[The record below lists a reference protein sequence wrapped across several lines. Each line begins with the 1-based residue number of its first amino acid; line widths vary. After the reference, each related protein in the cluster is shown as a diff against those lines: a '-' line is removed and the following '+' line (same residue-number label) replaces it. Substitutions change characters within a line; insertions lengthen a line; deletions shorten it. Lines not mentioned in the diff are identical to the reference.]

1 MKSDI
6 KEIIGDRLR
15 ERRLLKN
22 WTAREAAEAATRVAP
37 EKISTGRWQNWEC
50 AQRSPG
56 VEMYPYLAKVLE
68 TTPQYLSG
76 WSNEPGIGVE
86 TNKYIT
92 ANVNQEQGGKDDDLA
107 FNVEALKRRGLS
119 EHNLKLIV
127 APDDAM
133 NSVFHRGDS
142 LLIDKSANEITE
154 TDIYALQTQTG
165 DLYVRYVRR
174 DIGSGYSVY
183 ADDERHAP
191 IQKFSETEFADNLNV
206 IGRYVFKGCWRQN
219 Q

>member
-1 MKSDI
+1 MKDDI

-15 ERRLLKN
+15 ERRLLKK

-37 EKISTGRWQNWEC
+37 EEISTGRWQNWEC
-50 AQRSPG
+50 AQRSPD
-56 VEMYPYLAKVLE
+56 VSLYPYLAKALD

-92 ANVNQEQGGKDDDLA
+92 ANVNQDQGGKDDELA
-107 FNVEALKRRGLS
+107 FNVEAIKRHGLNPHS
-119 EHNLKLIV
+119 LKLIT

-133 NSVFHRGDS
+133 NKSFQRGDL
-142 LLIDKSANEITE
+142 LLIDKSAQDITS
-154 TDIYALQTQTG
+154 TGIYALQAASG

-174 DIGSGYSVY
+174 DIGDGYSIY
-183 ADDERHAP
+183 SDDDRHAP
-191 IQKFSETEFADNLNV
+191 LQQFSEEEFNSRLKV
-206 IGRYVFKGCWRQN
+206 IGKYVFRGTWNLDQ
-219 Q
+219 